1 MRLYEF
7 ESKVK
12 PEVYID
18 MDGVLV
24 DFFDAWAKLMGEK
37 DFRDIK
43 DVAKGLQAIRDE
55 DDFWLK
61 LKPTPNAGKLLA
73 LVRELKGSYTILSS
87 PLADDPRS
95 EPHKRMWVE
104 KNLKQFPPKKVIIT
118 GNKAKYAQQSDGT
131 PNILID
137 DFGQNIDKWNA
148 AGGIGVKH
156 KDHKFE
162 RTLQSLKQ
170 HLSKDEKVKE
180 DQLNEIA
187 WVIPA
192 IVGALRL
199 GAPIVKKLI
208 TSNGAK
214 QVAKT
219 VARGAGKGTE
229 IVVKNP
235 GKALLGYGAYE
246 TFKTLEAFMEW
257 LEQLDIVGLA
267 KEIAL
272 ALGKVVVKHGIPIA
286 VVIAVLLGGWKLIK
300 TLTGSDDQRVF

>member
-1 MRLYEF
+1 
-7 ESKVK
+7 
-12 PEVYID
+12 
-18 MDGVLV
+18 
-24 DFFDAWAKLMGEK
+24 
-37 DFRDIK
+37 
-43 DVAKGLQAIRDE
+43 
-55 DDFWLK
+55 
-61 LKPTPNAGKLLA
+61 
-73 LVRELKGSYTILSS
+73 
-87 PLADDPRS
+87 
-95 EPHKRMWVE
+95 MWVE
-104 KNLKQFPPKKVIIT
+104 KNLKQFPPKQVIIT

-137 DFGQNIDKWNA
+137 DFGQNIQKWEA
-148 AGGIGVKH
+148 EGGIGVKH

-162 RTLQSLKQ
+162 RTLQSLMQ

-272 ALGKVVVKHGIPIA
+272 ALGKVVVKYGIPIA

-300 TLTGSDDQRVF
+300 TLTGSDDQRAF